1 MNNKLLNST
10 IKSSHAVILDI
21 PQGFGYDYLINNI
34 DISLDSDIIKLL
46 PRVHGAQ
53 KTKNINTEDILD
65 LQEKTRGSSKNQQFY
80 FILGA
85 DTMSEITQN
94 KFLKLLEEPRDN
106 LHFVLVTSRFDK
118 MLLTIKSRAQYVKIE
133 PISDYESQ
141 TILKK
146 YKVDEVKAKQI
157 LFLANGLPGEIE
169 KLATDKKYFD
179 SSLKVMAWAKKW
191 LSGDQFDKV
200 IVINE
205 LKNDREQAL
214 RLLAQTIE
222 LLGKTLTPTNA
233 SKSVVKARKLSTA
246 YRRIQKNGS
255 VRLNLIES
263 AIEYFSNC

>member
-1 MNNKLLNST
+1 MK
-10 IKSSHAVILDI
+10 
-21 PQGFGYDYLINNI
+21 
-34 DISLDSDIIKLL
+34 
-46 PRVHGAQ
+46 
-53 KTKNINTEDILD
+53 
-65 LQEKTRGSSKNQQFY
+65 
-80 FILGA
+80 
-85 DTMSEITQN
+85 
-94 KFLKLLEEPRDN
+94 
-106 LHFVLVTSRFDK
+106 
-118 MLLTIKSRAQYVKIE
+118 
-133 PISDYESQ
+133 
-141 TILKK
+141 
-146 YKVDEVKAKQI
+146 
-157 LFLANGLPGEIE
+157 
-169 KLATDKKYFD
+169 ATDKKYFD

-263 AIEYFSNC
+263 AIE